1 MFTSRGLV
9 KLIMVYLCLGI
20 ICNEVGSESAV
31 IQETWVQ
38 TLGWEDPLERGM
50 ATHSNI
56 LAWRISWTE
65 EPDGLPFMGHNPWG
79 HKESDM
85 TKQLTLSL
93 KKNNNNWATFLCIGM
108 DRVLKYMK

>member
-31 IQETWVQ
+31 IQETCVQ
-38 TLGWEDPLERGM
+38 TLGWEDPLERRM
-50 ATHSNI
+50 TTHSNI
-56 LAWRISWTE
+56 LAWRIPQTE
-65 EPDGLPFMGHNPWG
+65 EPDGLPFMGHSPWG
-79 HKESDM
+79 RKESDM

-93 KKNNNNWATFLCIGM
+93 KKKKIIRQTFCVSVWIEF
-108 DRVLKYMK
+108 